1 MTIRTAGNGFDAR
14 TKEATMVGRM
24 IKRWA
29 VVAIA
34 VPLAAAGARKLSS
47 VVESRR
53 GPSRTSNLLRRAGD
67 TLHQKKKG
75 RRAWR

>member
-1 MTIRTAGNGFDAR
+1 
-14 TKEATMVGRM
+14 MVGRM

-47 VVESRR
+47 AVESRR

-67 TLHQKKKG
+67 MMHQNK
-75 RRAWR
+75 RRRTWR

>member
-1 MTIRTAGNGFDAR
+1 
-14 TKEATMVGRM
+14 MVGRM

-29 VVAIA
+29 VVAVA

-53 GPSRTSNLLRRAGD
+53 GPSSRTSKLLRQAGD
-67 TLHQKKKG
+67 ALHRNKR
-75 RRAWR
+75 RRARR

>member
-1 MTIRTAGNGFDAR
+1 
-14 TKEATMVGRM
+14 MVGRM

-29 VVAIA
+29 VVAVA

-47 VVESRR
+47 VVESRK

-67 TLHQKKKG
+67 ALHRNK
-75 RRAWR
+75 RHR